1 MSRPPIEYD
10 KDRAPDSISDTD
22 VWLNR
27 NCDLDNPNH
36 IQENCAGDDE
46 SDIEHNNAIEY
57 PEWLEQPGETAA
69 SNEPRLVQPTR
80 KEKRQAQQ
88 LLLTVNAVEMLRNKG
103 GKNK

>member
-46 SDIEHNNAIEY
+46 SDIEHNNAIEDQEC
-57 PEWLEQPGETAA
+57 PEQQDVSAPPNVPG
-69 SNEPRLVQPTR
+69 LVRPTP
-80 KEKRQAQQ
+80 KSKRQAEK
-88 LLLTVNAVEMLRNKG
+88 V
-103 GKNK
+103 